1 MARDQFEF
9 SIATT
14 PPTER
19 QRQPALVV
27 VVVLLSFSL
36 AIAPFASTPLSRLDS
51 FYPAVD
57 AIVFVTDVTTAVLLF
72 SQFAIVRSS
81 RLLILANGYLF
92 SGLIAIPHA
101 LTFPGAFTPTG
112 LLGAGLQSTP
122 WLFMLWHFGFSSA
135 VLAYACLKDRE
146 NAENVTHHSAAP
158 GIYRSVIGVVGLV
171 CVFTLG
177 VTAEEKF
184 ASAFFSVRL
193 DLLL

>member
-14 PPTER
+14 PPTWR
-19 QRQPALVV
+19 QRQFALGV
-27 VVVLLSFSL
+27 VVVLFGFSL
-36 AIAPFASTPLSRLDS
+36 AMAPFASTPLSRFDS
-51 FYPAVD
+51 FYPTVD
-57 AIVFVTDVTTAVLLF
+57 AIVFVTDLTTAVLLF
-72 SQFAIVRSS
+72 NQFAIVRSP
-81 RLLILANGYLF
+81 RLLILANGYLFF

-122 WLFMLWHFGFSSA
+122 WLFVLWHFGFSA
-135 VLAYACLKDRE
+135 TVLAYACLKDKEHVE
-146 NAENVTHHSAAP
+146 NATHHSAAP

-177 VTAEEKF
+177 ITVDEKF
-184 ASAFFSVRL
+184 VPRLFSQRG
-193 DLLL
+193 